1 MIRREPLDHDM
12 IIDRDLRI
20 HIVIGST
27 HPPGRVFTYVKYIP
41 APQKNYEALWIFRGV
56 PLIRVLERYSAA
68 HLEKISRYHREEWD
82 PVYGA
87 RMPSIGYLDIKEHL
101 LPEER
106 ALDVYIRPRDSLEA
120 IVSDL
125 IERIRDYVGIP
136 MSSIGVGGSILGSF
150 HVVGRSDID
159 LIIYGCR
166 NAEEIYEKA
175 QELGKPLSGE
185 VLERWAMNL
194 SRLHSIPIEVARA
207 MYSPYRRMIFSGVE
221 TTFVFPEDFRRY
233 GYEIIDSLGRCVE
246 IRAEIPGGQCT
257 SLQYPGRAIISRVI
271 DSPLDMPKIREVV
284 LYEGTYSPILYRG
297 GIVKIYGLVQHVM
310 PSSIYRIAVGTREC
324 KGYVIPENL

>member
-27 HPPGRVFTYVKYIP
+27 HPPGRVFTYVKYAP
-41 APQKNYEALWIFRGV
+41 ATQKSYEALWILRGV
-56 PLIRVLERYSAA
+56 PLIRVLERYSVA

-87 RMPSIGYLDIKEHL
+87 RMPSIGYLDIAEHL

-106 ALDVYIRPRDSLEA
+106 ALEVYTRPRDPLEA
-120 IVSDL
+120 IASDL
-125 IERIRDYVGIP
+125 IERVKNHMGIP
-136 MSSIGVGGSILGSF
+136 MSSVGVGGSILGSF

-175 QELGKPLSGE
+175 HELGKPLSGE
-185 VLERWAMNL
+185 ALERWSMNL
-194 SRLHSIPIEVARA
+194 SRLHSIQVELARA
-207 MYSPYRRMIFSGVE
+207 MYSPYRRIAFHGVE
-221 TTFVFPEDFRRY
+221 ATFIFPEDFRRY
-233 GYEIIDSLGRCVE
+233 GYEIVNSLGRCVE
-246 IRAEIPGGQCT
+246 IKAEIPGGQCT

-271 DSPLDMPKIREVV
+271 DSPLDIPKIEEVV

-324 KGYVIPENL
+324 GGHVIPENL